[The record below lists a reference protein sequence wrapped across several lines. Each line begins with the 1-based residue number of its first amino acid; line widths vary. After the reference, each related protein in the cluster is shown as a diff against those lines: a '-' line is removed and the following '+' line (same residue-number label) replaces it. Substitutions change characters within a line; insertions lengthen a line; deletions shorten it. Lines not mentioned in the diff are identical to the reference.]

1 MLESLVIQRFFV
13 FNIKI
18 VKEINPFRPVDKKT
32 CPNEWAGRYDF
43 LVHYGN
49 QSGFFSKIFI

>member
-18 VKEINPFRPVDKKT
+18 VKEINPFRPVDKTT

-43 LVHYGN
+43 LVHVNFRYCGL
-49 QSGFFSKIFI
+49 KAEK